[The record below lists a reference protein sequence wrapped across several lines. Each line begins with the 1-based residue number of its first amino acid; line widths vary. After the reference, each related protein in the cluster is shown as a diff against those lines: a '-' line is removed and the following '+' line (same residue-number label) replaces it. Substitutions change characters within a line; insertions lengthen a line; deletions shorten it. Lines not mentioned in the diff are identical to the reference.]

1 MTANKRPDRLRSRE
15 PALALPG
22 FEVFPWWVAAAP
34 LLLIA
39 ETLFATAGAVVAAIG
54 VGVARAQYELQDRPQ
69 HGMPGRDPGPDDDD
83 GHGGGGTPCRL
94 PPLS

>member
-22 FEVFPWWVAAAP
+22 FEVLPWWVAAAP

-39 ETLFATAGAVVAAIG
+39 ETLFATAGAVVAAI
-54 VGVARAQYELQDRPQ
+54 VLAVARAQYELQDRPQ
-69 HGMPGRDPGPDDDD
+69 HGTPERDPGPND
-83 GHGGGGTPCRL
+83 GDGYGGGGTPCG